1 MDPSLDVNV
10 GVRRMTRVIL
20 LETIRDLNKRID
32 DEIAYYNEMLD
43 RTNTRLT
50 ILNEERRQL
59 LELLQ
64 ILEKEK
70 NK

>member
-1 MDPSLDVNV
+1 MDVNV
-10 GVRRMTRVIL
+10 GVRRMTKVIL

-32 DEIAYYNEMLD
+32 DEITYYNEMLE

-59 LELLQ
+59 MELLD
-64 ILEKEK
+64 ILQKEK

>member
-1 MDPSLDVNV
+1 MDVNV
-10 GVRRMTRVIL
+10 GVRRMTKVIL

-32 DEIAYYNEMLD
+32 DEIAYYSEMLD